1 MQQPDILESPDG
13 GETVYARKH
22 GSTERTMIYQS
33 AKARR
38 VIENLQRT
46 KLWDDIH
53 RAREHDAVLKDML
66 DRIEVYYTLKNS
78 P

>member
-1 MQQPDILESPDG
+1 MTPDIFESPDG
-13 GETVYARKH
+13 GETVYARKP
-22 GSTERTMIYQS
+22 GTIERTMVYQS

-38 VIENLQRT
+38 VIQDRQRT
-46 KLWDDIH
+46 ELWDNIH
-53 RAREHDAVLKDML
+53 RASEDDPVLKDML

>member
-1 MQQPDILESPDG
+1 MTPDIFESPDG
-13 GETVYARKH
+13 GETVYARKQ
-22 GSTERTMIYQS
+22 GTTERTMVYQS

-38 VIENLQRT
+38 AIEDRQRT
-46 KLWDDIH
+46 KLWDSIH
-53 RAREHDAVLKDML
+53 RASNHDPILKDML